1 MSFNANFPETPQS
14 KANLQ
19 RIYREKEGEGF
30 TELQQ
35 AIREVTDGKVDLAK
49 RHETLTKGM
58 SVYSDGIQLP
68 NPHSAAQKIREL
80 SRQNE
85 ELRRQ
90 LNRAPD
96 SSWGAQGGQTH
107 VAWPGTTA
115 IPYATQSGFGA
126 MGNNFSAAQ
135 YPAQYYPN
143 NTAPSNTN
151 FSRGYPGQGRGA

>member
-49 RHETLTKGM
+49 RHETLTK
-58 SVYSDGIQLP
+58 
-68 NPHSAAQKIREL
+68 AAQKIREL